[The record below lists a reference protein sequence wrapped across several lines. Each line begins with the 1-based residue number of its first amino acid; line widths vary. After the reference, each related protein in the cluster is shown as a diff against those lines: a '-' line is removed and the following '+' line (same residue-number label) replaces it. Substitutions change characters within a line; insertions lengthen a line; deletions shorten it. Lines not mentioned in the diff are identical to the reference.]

1 MTSRNKVLVVDDE
14 VQVRNITELMLA
26 QFGFEVITA
35 RDGHDALEILDQ
47 RVEEV
52 GLVLMDLS
60 MPRLSGVETFS
71 RMRESH
77 PGLGVVFTS
86 GYDASEVESSLDADG
101 VHGFLKKPFDLET
114 LLSTVRRVLAPGS
127 TSPRPPG

>member
-1 MTSRNKVLVVDDE
+1 MTSRNKILVVDDE
-14 VQVRNITELMLA
+14 VQVRNITELMLS

-35 RDGHDALEILDQ
+35 RDGHDALDILDQ

-60 MPRLSGVETFS
+60 MPRLSGEETFS

-77 PGLGVVFTS
+77 THLKVVFTS
-86 GYDASEVESSLDADG
+86 GYDPSEVGSALDAEG
-101 VHGFLKKPFDLET
+101 VHGFLKKPFELET
-114 LLSTVRRVLAPGS
+114 LLSTVRRVL
-127 TSPRPPG
+127 PPS